1 MTNGFSTTR
10 AQPAVTIVDIDDMT
24 AANAGMHLLKMEG
37 MPLQSMPLQARRVI
51 VRLKSATVVYH
62 STNLRLRT
70 RTQALDGL
78 LAFVTFGPRASGT
91 VDGLRVRPGMLLVA
105 RPDIEAGFVVDP
117 GWEGVDFLVPQ
128 EDIREHL
135 SARRREDAFHWP
147 RGVDV
152 LRTDATRAR
161 ALFRWGKR
169 LIATA
174 SKAPT
179 LFEEGHAER
188 DAAQVELLEAL
199 LTVMRSADPVAPAGK
214 ERTRQSHARIVRMAE
229 DHVLSRIGE
238 PVHVSDLCLAAD
250 VSERTL
256 EYAFREVVG
265 LSPVSYLI
273 RLRLHKVR
281 AALRAAEP
289 GSTQVSAEA
298 LKWGF
303 WHFGEFSRAYKQ
315 CFGELPSDT
324 LRRKYVSPALLRDS
338 TARE

>member
-24 AANAGMHLLKMEG
+24 AANAGMHLLKQEG
-37 MPLQSMPLQARRVI
+37 MPLQSMPLRARRVI

-105 RPDIEAGFVVDP
+105 RPEIEAGFVVDP
-117 GWEGVDFLVPQ
+117 GWESVDLLVPQ

-174 SKAPT
+174 SKAPA
-179 LFEEGHAER
+179 LFAEGHAER

-199 LTVMRSADPVAPAGK
+199 LTAMRSADPVAPAGK
-214 ERTRQSHARIVRMAE
+214 ERTRQAYARIVRMAE
-229 DHVLSRIGE
+229 DHVLSHIGE

-256 EYAFREVVG
+256 EYAFRAVVG

-281 AALRAAEP
+281 AALLAAEP

-324 LRRKYVSPALLRDS
+324 LRRKSV
-338 TARE
+338 

>member
-51 VRLKSATVVYH
+51 VRLKSTTVVYH

-70 RTQALDGL
+70 RTQALGGL
-78 LAFVTFGPRASGT
+78 LAFVTFGPRTSGT

-105 RPDIEAGFVVDP
+105 RPEIEAGFVVDP
-117 GWEGVDFLVPQ
+117 GWESVDLLVPQ
-128 EDIREHL
+128 EEIREHL

-199 LTVMRSADPVAPAGK
+199 LTAMRSADPVAPTGK
-214 ERTRQSHARIVRMAE
+214 ERTRKAHARIVRMAE

-256 EYAFREVVG
+256 EYAFRAVVG
-265 LSPVSYLI
+265 LSPVAYLI

-281 AALRAAEP
+281 AALLAAEP

-324 LRRKYVSPALLRDS
+324 LRRKSV
-338 TARE
+338 